1 MADRNRGRGVRDR
14 IQQDWLQRRAA
25 GLSRA
30 AGFRSQKHRR
40 DANVFRPNDRCAST
54 VHRGEKRLGRLS
66 DAGRGRQN
74 AQQRMHTYGG
84 IPSYRWRRTLGA
96 TGAAGSGERTTRSIP
111 ARLCKT
117 LIALVMRAVIAVL
130 HSGKDITDLFLLLGR
145 EIELASQARDS
156 AGRIRP
162 WLQKRRRRLRARA
175 LHSAVSNGMA
185 YRAQRNAQHKHKD
198 DECQGLAI
206 IGAKGHQISPPF
218 SASNIKTSSA
228 SAGGAPGARLPA
240 PLSPRAL
247 SPPPPPARAE
257 PPHETHQTPT

>member
-1 MADRNRGRGVRDR
+1 MN
-14 IQQDWLQRRAA
+14 
-25 GLSRA
+25 
-30 AGFRSQKHRR
+30 
-40 DANVFRPNDRCAST
+40 C
-54 VHRGEKRLGRLS
+54 
-66 DAGRGRQN
+66 
-74 AQQRMHTYGG
+74 
-84 IPSYRWRRTLGA
+84 
-96 TGAAGSGERTTRSIP
+96 
-111 ARLCKT
+111 
-117 LIALVMRAVIAVL
+117 VIAVL
-130 HSGKDITDLFLLLGR
+130 HIGKDIPDLFLLLGR

-228 SAGGAPGARLPA
+228 SAGGAPGYRP
-240 PLSPRAL
+240 PPP
-247 SPPPPPARAE
+247 SPPPAPRAPVPRAPAR
-257 PPHETHQTPT
+257 PPHAT